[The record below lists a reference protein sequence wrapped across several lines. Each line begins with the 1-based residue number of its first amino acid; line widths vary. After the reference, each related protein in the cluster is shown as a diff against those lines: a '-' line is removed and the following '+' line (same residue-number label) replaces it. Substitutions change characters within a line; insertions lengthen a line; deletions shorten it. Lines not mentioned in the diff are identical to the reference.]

1 VRARKAAGRQIPEPG
16 TARARGVSEVSPQ
29 CLAKAVEIN
38 SSRKGPVRAIPMRLP
53 QFDREILTRWRCDE
67 IKPLNVPL
75 LELAPNGCRWPSGNG
90 SRQFPYTFCD
100 HTQIEGSSYCLSHY
114 ALSIGPG
121 TSSERRAA

>member
-1 VRARKAAGRQIPEPG
+1 MRARKAAGRQIPEPG
-16 TARARGVSEVSPQ
+16 AARARGVSEVSPQ